1 MQRKYGNDA
10 QVLSYLQKCV
20 VLIFITKKIFF
31 TLIIKYKSKTVN
43 NHKQMWVVPLKL
55 LKNKIDTST
64 FYKAQVYSNKD
75 SLRWVDDYLRY
86 FVAYKHVCIYVASFQ
101 F

>member
-1 MQRKYGNDA
+1 MQRKYGNYA
-10 QVLSYLQKCV
+10 QFLSYLQKCV
-20 VLIFITKKIFF
+20 VLIFISKSHSLLGSFNMKSI
-31 TLIIKYKSKTVN
+31 TL
-43 NHKQMWVVPLKL
+43 LE
-55 LKNKIDTST
+55 NKIDTST
-64 FYKAQVYSNKD
+64 FYKAQIYSNKD